1 MFNSVFAV
9 LLLSAT
15 VVAAGPI
22 YTWQD
27 EDGRVHFSD
36 VPQSD
41 NGQAQK
47 TDMDTQMPVNTEQV
61 DNEYSIRNQM
71 EYFDQKREAQ
81 RQARLEEQQLKQTA
95 RAQELQAQQLEQQ
108 AWQAQ
113 QTPQTVVINQR
124 PYYRPYYSYPRRYR
138 PPYNRPPHYKP
149 GHRPVP
155 YHNQSGIQSSSPYVQ
170 RYLDRSKHHN
180 SGIHTGNPYPPFPL
194 NFWKY

>member
-1 MFNSVFAV
+1 MFNSLFAV

-47 TDMDTQMPVNTEQV
+47 TDLNTQMPVNREQV

-71 EYFDQKREAQ
+71 EYFDQKREAE
-81 RQARLEEQQLKQTA
+81 RQARLDEQQLKQTA

-113 QTPQTVVINQR
+113 QIPQTVVINQR
-124 PYYRPYYSYPRRYR
+124 PYYRPNYSYPRRYR
-138 PPYNRPPHYKP
+138 PPHHRPPHYKP

-155 YHNQSGIQSSSPYVQ
+155 YNRAGIQSSSPYVQ
-170 RYLDRSKHHN
+170 QYLNRGGHN
-180 SGIHTGNPYPPFPL
+180 GIGLHTGSPYPSLPL